1 MTAPNSNLGVVMLCH
16 AALDRAAQLARHW
29 ASHGCPVVIH
39 VDARTPQ
46 AQFDGLQTALADLP
60 DIRFSQRSPCEWGS
74 FGIVQAT
81 IDAATRML
89 DDFPAVSHVLLA
101 SGSCL
106 PIRPVRALQAH
117 LAQHPHTDFI
127 ESVTTADVGWTIG
140 GLNEERFTL
149 RFPFAWKRQRR
160 LFDGYVTLQRAL
172 RFRRRLPQGLVPHLG
187 SQWWCLTRPTL
198 QAILQHPDRPILDR
212 YFRRVWIPDESYF
225 QSLVRQ
231 VSSRI
236 ESRSLTLSKFDY
248 QGRPHV
254 FYDDHLHL
262 LRQTDA
268 FVARKIWPHA
278 DLLYRTFLTPDGDRA
293 LASEPNPGKINRLFA
308 KAVDR
313 RVKGRPGLYM
323 QSRFPI
329 RARGGTQSA
338 APYGVFSGFAQLFH
352 DFQPWLARALD
363 ARVHGHLFAF
373 DRVEF
378 ADGESVFKGGLSDS
392 PTLRDYNPKSFLTNL
407 IWNTRGETQCFQ
419 FGPADEQDIA
429 PFIASDPNATIFAIT
444 GAFAVPLW
452 RSGQPAAQVRAE
464 AARLQKIES
473 DFLHELNGPETK
485 ARTRIWSLTD
495 FIENP
500 AEPLEQL
507 VDLLNPRAAHR
518 TTDLPQLLPLN
529 GFGTFLQDLRNQGMA
544 PVLMGDFPSDADLAQ
559 PEQTFARPRIVR

>member
-1 MTAPNSNLGVVMLCH
+1 VTLGVVMLCH

-29 ASHGCPVVIH
+29 AMHGCPVVIH

-46 AQFDGLQTALADLP
+46 DQFDQLQTALHDLP
-60 DIRFSQRSPCEWGS
+60 DIRFSPRSPCEWGS

-81 IDAATRML
+81 LDASSRML
-89 DDFPAVSHVLLA
+89 ADFPQVSHVFLA

-106 PIRPVRALQAH
+106 PIRPVGALQAH
-117 LAQHPHTDFI
+117 VAEHPDTDFI
-127 ESVTTADVGWTIG
+127 ESVTTADVGWTVG

-149 RFPFAWKRQRR
+149 RFPFSWKRQRR
-160 LFDGYVTLQRAL
+160 LFDGYVSLQRAL
-172 RFRRRLPQGLVPHLG
+172 RFRRRLPEGLVPHLG
-187 SQWWCLTRPTL
+187 SQWWCLTRRSL
-198 QAILQHPDRPILDR
+198 QGILSHPDRPRIDR

-268 FVARKIWPHA
+268 FVARKIWPQA

-293 LASEPNPGKINRLFA
+293 LASEPSPGKINRLFA
-308 KAVDR
+308 KAVER

-338 APYGVFSGFAQLFH
+338 APYGVFSGFAELFH
-352 DFQPWLARALD
+352 DFHPWLERALE

-378 ADGESVFKGGLSDS
+378 AGGESIFKGGLSDS
-392 PTLRDYNPKSFLTNL
+392 PTLRDYNPRSFLTNL

-419 FGPADEQDIA
+419 FGPTDEQDIA
-429 PFIASDPNATIFAIT
+429 PFIASDPNATVFAVT

-452 RSGQPAAQVRAE
+452 LSGRTAAEVRPE
-464 AARLQKIES
+464 AARLQKVES
-473 DFLHELNGPETK
+473 DFITELTGPEAK
-485 ARTRIWSLTD
+485 ARVRLWSLTE

-518 TTDLPQLLPLN
+518 VSDLPQLLQLA
-529 GFGTFLQDLRNQGMA
+529 GFGSFLQDLRNQGMA
-544 PVLMGDFPSDADLAQ
+544 PVLMGDFPSDTELAQ
-559 PEQTFARPRIVR
+559 PERPFARPRIVR

>member
-1 MTAPNSNLGVVMLCH
+1 VTLGVVMLCH

-39 VDARTPQ
+39 VDART
-46 AQFDGLQTALADLP
+46 AKNQFDTLTKALADLP
-60 DIRFSQRSPCEWGS
+60 DIRFSRRSPCEWGT

-89 DDFPAVSHVLLA
+89 ADFPQVSHILLA

-106 PIRPVRALQAH
+106 PIRPVAALQAH
-117 LAQHPHTDFI
+117 LAQNPDTDFI
-127 ESVTTADVGWTIG
+127 ESVTTADVGWTVG

-160 LFDGYVTLQRAL
+160 LFDGYVTLQRL
-172 RFRRRLPQGLVPHLG
+172 VRFRRRLPPGLVPHLG

-198 QAILQHPDRPILDR
+198 QTILQHPDRARIDR
-212 YFRRVWIPDESYF
+212 YFQRAWIPDESYF

-248 QGRPHV
+248 QGRPYT

-268 FVARKIWPHA
+268 FLARKIWPQA

-293 LASEPNPGKINRLFA
+293 LALEPNPGKINRLFA
-308 KAVDR
+308 KAVER

-338 APYGVFSGFAQLFH
+338 APYGVFSGFAELFH
-352 DFQPWLARALD
+352 DFQPWLSRALD

-378 ADGESVFKGGLSDS
+378 ADGESIFKGGLSDS
-392 PTLRDYNPKSFLTNL
+392 ATLRDYNPKSFLANL

-429 PFIASDPNATIFAIT
+429 PVIASDPNATLFRVS

-452 RSGQPAAQVRAE
+452 QSGKTAAEVRAE
-464 AARLQKIES
+464 AARLQSVES
-473 DFLHELNGPETK
+473 EFITELNGPETR
-485 ARTRIWSLTD
+485 ARVRIWSLTE

-518 TTDLPQLLPLN
+518 ATDLPQLVPLQ
-529 GFGTFLQDLRNQGMA
+529 GFGSFLQDLRNQGMA
-544 PVLMGDFPSDADLAQ
+544 PVLMGDFPTDAELAQ
-559 PEQTFARPRIVR
+559 PEQSFARPRIVR

>member
-1 MTAPNSNLGVVMLCH
+1 VTHPTATLGVVMLCH
-16 AALDRAAQLARHW
+16 AAMDRAAQLARHW
-29 ASHGCPVVIH
+29 AEHGCPVVIH
-39 VDARTPQ
+39 LDARTPQ
-46 AQFDGLQTALADLP
+46 TQFDSLQTALKDLP
-60 DIRFSQRSPCEWGS
+60 DIRFSRRTPCEWGS

-81 IDAATRML
+81 LDASALML
-89 DDFPAVSHVLLA
+89 ADFPQVSHILLA

-106 PIRPVRALQAH
+106 PIRPVGALQAH
-117 LAQHPHTDFI
+117 LAQHPDTDFI
-127 ESVTTADVGWTIG
+127 ESVTTADVGWTVG

-149 RFPFAWKRQRR
+149 RFPFSWKRQRR
-160 LFDGYVTLQRAL
+160 LFDGYVTLQRTL
-172 RFRRRLPQGLVPHLG
+172 RFRRRIPKGLTPHLG

-198 QAILQHPDRPILDR
+198 HGIVEHPDRPTLDR
-212 YFRRVWIPDESYF
+212 YFKRVWIPDESYF

-231 VSSRI
+231 VSTRI

-248 QGRPHV
+248 QGRPHL

-268 FVARKIWPHA
+268 FIARKIWPQA

-293 LASEPNPGKINRLFA
+293 LAAEPNPGKINRLFA
-308 KAVDR
+308 KAAER
-313 RVKGRPGLYM
+313 RIKGRPGLYM

-338 APYGVFSGFAQLFH
+338 APYGVFSGFAELFQ

-378 ADGESVFKGGLSDS
+378 AGGESVFKGGLSES
-392 PTLRDYNPKSFLTNL
+392 PTLRDYNPKSFLANL

-429 PFIASDPNATIFAIT
+429 PFIASDRNATIFVIT

-452 RSGQPAAQVRAE
+452 RSGQTAVEVRTE
-464 AARLQKIES
+464 VARLQKVES
-473 DFLHELNGPETK
+473 DFLEELNGPETK
-485 ARTRIWSLTD
+485 ARVRIWSLTE

-507 VDLLNPRAAHR
+507 VDLLNPRAGR
-518 TTDLPQLLPLN
+518 ITDLPQLIPLQ
-529 GFGTFLQDLRNQGMA
+529 GFGSFLQDLRNQGMA
-544 PVLMGDFPSDADLAQ
+544 PVLMGDFPSDAELAQ
-559 PEQTFARPRIVR
+559 PDQTFARPRVVR

>member
-1 MTAPNSNLGVVMLCH
+1 MTLGVVMLCH

-29 ASHGCPVVIH
+29 AMHGCPVVIH
-39 VDARTPQ
+39 VDARTPDD
-46 AQFDGLQTALADLP
+46 QFDTLRTSLQDLP
-60 DIRFSQRSPCEWGS
+60 DIRFSPRTACEWGS

-81 IDAATRML
+81 LDAATLML
-89 DDFPAVSHVLLA
+89 ADFPQVSHTLLA

-106 PIRPVRALQAH
+106 PIRPVAALQAH
-117 LAQHPHTDFI
+117 LGQHPDTDFI

-149 RFPFAWKRQRR
+149 RFPFSWKRRRR
-160 LFDGYVTLQRAL
+160 LFDGYVTLQRLL
-172 RFRRRLPQGLVPHLG
+172 RFRRRIPKGLTPHLG

-198 QAILQHPDRPILDR
+198 RSIVEHPDRPTLDR

-231 VSSRI
+231 VSTRV

-248 QGRPHV
+248 QGRPYT

-268 FVARKIWPHA
+268 FIARKIWPRA

-329 RARGGTQSA
+329 RARGGTGSA
-338 APYGVFSGFAQLFH
+338 APYGVFSGFTQLFQ

-373 DRVEF
+373 DRAEF
-378 ADGESVFKGGLSDS
+378 AGGEPVFKGGLSDS
-392 PTLRDYNPKSFLTNL
+392 PTLRDYNPKSFLANL
-407 IWNTRGETQCFQ
+407 IWTTRGETQVFQ

-429 PFIASDPNATIFAIT
+429 PTIASDPNATIFVIT

-452 RSGQPAAQVRAE
+452 RSGQTAAGVRSE
-464 AARLQKIES
+464 VARLQKVES
-473 DFLHELNGPETK
+473 DFLTELNGPETK
-485 ARTRIWSLTD
+485 ARIRVWSLTE

-518 TTDLPQLLPLN
+518 LTDLPQLLPLQ

-544 PVLMGDFPSDADLAQ
+544 PVLMGDFPSDAELAR

>member
-1 MTAPNSNLGVVMLCH
+1 MLCH

-39 VDARTPQ
+39 VDARTSQ
-46 AQFDGLQTALADLP
+46 AQFDTLRSALQDLP

-81 IDAATRML
+81 IDAATTML
-89 DDFPAVSHVLLA
+89 ADFPGVSHVLLA

-149 RFPFAWKRQRR
+149 RFPFSWKRQRR

-172 RFRRRLPQGLVPHLG
+172 RFRRRLPTGLVPHLG

-198 QAILQHPDRPILDR
+198 QAILQHPARPALDR
-212 YFRRVWIPDESYF
+212 YFRRAWIPDESYF

-248 QGRPHV
+248 QGRPHI
-254 FYDDHLHL
+254 FYEDHLHL

-268 FVARKIWPHA
+268 FIARKIWPHA

-308 KAVDR
+308 KAVER
-313 RVKGRPGLYM
+313 RIKGRPGLYM

-392 PTLRDYNPKSFLTNL
+392 PTLRDYNPRSFLTNL

-419 FGPADEQDIA
+419 FGPTDEQDIA

-464 AARLQKIES
+464 AARLQKVES
-473 DFLHELNGPETK
+473 DFLTELNGPETK
-485 ARTRIWSLTD
+485 ARTRIWSLTE

-518 TTDLPQLLPLN
+518 TTDLPQLLDLH

-544 PVLMGDFPSDADLAQ
+544 PVLMGDFPSDAELAQ

>member
-1 MTAPNSNLGVVMLCH
+1 MLCH

-46 AQFDGLQTALADLP
+46 AQFDTLTAALADLP
-60 DIRFSQRSPCEWGS
+60 DIRFSRRSPCEWGT

-81 IDAATRML
+81 IDASTRML
-89 DDFPAVSHVLLA
+89 ADFPDVSHILLA

-117 LAQHPHTDFI
+117 LEQHPETDFI
-127 ESVTTADVGWTIG
+127 ESVTTADVGWTVG

-160 LFDGYVTLQRAL
+160 LFDGYVTLQRLL
-172 RFRRRLPQGLVPHLG
+172 RFRRRLPPGLVPHLG

-198 QAILQHPDRPILDR
+198 QAILEHPDRPALDR
-212 YFRRVWIPDESYF
+212 YFKRAWIPDESYF

-231 VSSRI
+231 VSTRI

-248 QGRPHV
+248 QGRPYT

-268 FVARKIWPHA
+268 FLARKIWPQA

-293 LASEPNPGKINRLFA
+293 LAAEPNPGKINRLFA
-308 KAVDR
+308 KAVER

-338 APYGVFSGFAQLFH
+338 APYGVFSGFAELFH

-392 PTLRDYNPKSFLTNL
+392 PTLRDYNPKSFLANL

-419 FGPADEQDIA
+419 FGPADEQDIG
-429 PFIASDPNATIFAIT
+429 PFIASDPNATVFLIS

-452 RSGQPAAQVRAE
+452 RSGQSAAEVRAE
-464 AARLQKIES
+464 AARLQAVETEFIQ
-473 DFLHELNGPETK
+473 ELNGPETR
-485 ARTRIWSLTD
+485 ARVRIWSLTE

-518 TTDLPQLLPLN
+518 AADLPQLVQLQ
-529 GFGTFLQDLRNQGMA
+529 GFGSFLQDLRNQGMA
-544 PVLMGDFPSDADLAQ
+544 PVLMGDFPTDAELAQ
-559 PEQTFARPRIVR
+559 PEQSFARPRIVR

>member
-1 MTAPNSNLGVVMLCH
+1 MTLGVVMLCH

-29 ASHGCPVVIH
+29 AMHRCPVVIH

-46 AQFDGLQTALADLP
+46 DQFDGLQSALKDLP
-60 DIRFSQRSPCEWGS
+60 DIRFSLRAACEWGS
-74 FGIVQAT
+74 FGLVQASIYAST
-81 IDAATRML
+81 LML
-89 DDFPAVSHVLLA
+89 ADFPQVSHVLLA

-117 LAQHPHTDFI
+117 LASHPDTDFI
-127 ESVTTADVGWTIG
+127 ESVTTADVGWTVG
-140 GLNEERFTL
+140 GLNQERFTL
-149 RFPFAWKRQRR
+149 RFPFSWKRQRR
-160 LFDGYVTLQRAL
+160 LFDGYVALQRTL
-172 RFRRRLPQGLVPHLG
+172 RFRRRVPKGLVPHLG
-187 SQWWCLTRPTL
+187 SQWWCLTRPSL
-198 QAILQHPDRPILDR
+198 QAVLSLPDRPKLDH
-212 YFRRVWIPDESYF
+212 YFKRVWIPDESYF

-231 VSSRI
+231 VSTRI

-268 FVARKIWPHA
+268 FVARKIWPQA
-278 DLLYRTFLTPDGDRA
+278 DLLYRTFLAPDADRA
-293 LASEPNPGKINRLFA
+293 QPAEANPGKINRLFA
-308 KAVDR
+308 KAVER

-338 APYGVFSGFAQLFH
+338 APYGVFAGFNQLFH

-363 ARVHGHLFAF
+363 ARVHGHLFAY
-373 DRVEF
+373 DRAEF
-378 ADGESVFKGGLSDS
+378 AGGEQVFKGGLSDS
-392 PTLRDYNPKSFLTNL
+392 PTLRDYNPRSFLTNL

-429 PFIASDPNATIFAIT
+429 PFIASDPNATIFVVS

-452 RSGQPAAQVRAE
+452 RSGQSAAEVRIE
-464 AARLQKIES
+464 AARLQKIEA
-473 DFLHELNGPETK
+473 DFIAELNGPETK
-485 ARTRIWSLTD
+485 AQVRVWSLTE

-518 TTDLPQLLPLN
+518 VTDLPHLIPLS
-529 GFGTFLQDLRNQGMA
+529 GFGSFLQDLRNQGMA
-544 PVLMGDFPSDADLAQ
+544 PVLMGDFPSDAELAQ
-559 PEQTFARPRIVR
+559 PDQPFARPRIVR

>member
-1 MTAPNSNLGVVMLCH
+1 MTLGVVMLCH

-29 ASHGCPVVIH
+29 AEHGCPVVIH
-39 VDARTPQ
+39 VDARTAQ
-46 AQFDGLQTALADLP
+46 DQFDSLKTALSDLP
-60 DIRFSQRSPCEWGS
+60 DIRFSPRSPCEWGS

-81 IDAATRML
+81 LDASAQML
-89 DDFPAVSHVLLA
+89 ADFPQASHILLA

-106 PIRPVRALQAH
+106 PIRPVRALQTH
-117 LAQHPHTDFI
+117 LAQHPDTDFI

-149 RFPFAWKRQRR
+149 RFPFSWKRQRR

-172 RFRRRLPQGLVPHLG
+172 QFRRRLPKGLIPHLG

-198 QAILQHPDRPILDR
+198 QAILHHPDRPSLDR
-212 YFRRVWIPDESYF
+212 YFKRAWIPDESYF

-231 VSSRI
+231 VSTRI

-248 QGRPHV
+248 QGRPYT

-268 FVARKIWPHA
+268 FLARKIWPRA
-278 DLLYRTFLTPDGDRA
+278 DLLYRTFLTPDGDRT
-293 LASEPNPGKINRLFA
+293 LEPNPGKINRLFA
-308 KAVDR
+308 KAVER

-329 RARGGTQSA
+329 RARGGTRSA
-338 APYGVFSGFAQLFH
+338 APYGVFSGFSELFT
-352 DFQPWLARALD
+352 DFQPWLSRALD
-363 ARVHGHLFAF
+363 ARAHGHLFAF

-378 ADGESVFKGGLSDS
+378 AGGESVFKGGLSDS

-419 FGPADEQDIA
+419 FGPADEQDIV

-452 RSGQPAAQVRAE
+452 LSGRSAAEVRPE
-464 AARLQKIES
+464 AARLQKVES

-485 ARTRIWSLTD
+485 ANVRVWSLAD

-518 TTDLPQLLPLN
+518 VTDLPQLIQLQ
-529 GFGTFLQDLRNQGMA
+529 GFGSFLQDLRNQGMA
-544 PVLMGDFPSDADLAQ
+544 PVLMGDFPSDAELAQ
-559 PEQTFARPRIVR
+559 PDQPFARPRIVR

>member
-1 MTAPNSNLGVVMLCH
+1 MLCH

-29 ASHGCPVVIH
+29 AEHGCPVVIH
-39 VDARTPQ
+39 VDARTP
-46 AQFDGLQTALADLP
+46 ADQFDGLQTALKDLP
-60 DIRFSQRSPCEWGS
+60 DIRFSPRSPCEWGS
-74 FGIVQAT
+74 FGLVQAT
-81 IDAATRML
+81 IDASTLML
-89 DDFPAVSHVLLA
+89 AAFPQVDHVFLA

-117 LAQHPHTDFI
+117 LAALPHTDFI
-127 ESVTTADVGWTIG
+127 ESVTTADVGWTVG

-149 RFPFAWKRQRR
+149 RFPFSWKRQRR
-160 LFDGYVTLQRAL
+160 LFDGYVSLQRAL
-172 RFRRRLPQGLVPHLG
+172 RFRRRIPAGLVPHLG

-198 QAILQHPDRPILDR
+198 QAILTHPDRPRLDR

-248 QGRPHV
+248 QGRPHI

-268 FVARKIWPHA
+268 FVARKIWTEA
-278 DLLYRTFLTPDGDRA
+278 DLLYRTFLAPGTDRN
-293 LASEPNPGKINRLFA
+293 LAAEASPGKINRLFA
-308 KAVDR
+308 KAVER

-329 RARGGTQSA
+329 RARGGTRSA
-338 APYGVFSGFAQLFH
+338 APYGVFSGFSELFH

-373 DRVEF
+373 DRAEF
-378 ADGESVFKGGLSDS
+378 AGGDSIFKGGLSDS
-392 PTLRDYNPKSFLTNL
+392 PTLRDYNPRSFLTNL

-429 PFIASDPNATIFAIT
+429 PFLASDPNATVFVVS

-452 RSGQPAAQVRAE
+452 RAGHSAAQVRAE
-464 AARLQKIES
+464 AARLQKVES
-473 DFLHELNGPETK
+473 DFLAELNGPETK
-485 ARTRIWSLTD
+485 ARVRVWSLTE

-507 VDLLNPRAAHR
+507 VDQLNPRAAHR
-518 TTDLPQLLPLN
+518 VTDLPQLIPMA
-529 GFGTFLQDLRNQGMA
+529 GFGSFLQDLRNQGMA
-544 PVLMGDFPSDADLAQ
+544 PVLMGDFPPDSELAQ
-559 PEQTFARPRIVR
+559 PEQPFARPRIVR

>member
-1 MTAPNSNLGVVMLCH
+1 MTLGVVMLCH

-39 VDARTPQ
+39 VDART
-46 AQFDGLQTALADLP
+46 AQDQYDTLTTALADLP
-60 DIRFSQRSPCEWGS
+60 DIRFSRRSPCEWGT

-89 DDFPAVSHVLLA
+89 ADFPAVSHILLA

-106 PIRPVRALQAH
+106 PIRPVAALQAH
-117 LAQHPHTDFI
+117 LDQHPDTDFI
-127 ESVTTADVGWTIG
+127 ESVTTADVGWTVG

-160 LFDGYVTLQRAL
+160 LFDGYVTLQRL
-172 RFRRRLPQGLVPHLG
+172 VRFRRRLPPGLVPHLG

-198 QAILQHPDRPILDR
+198 QAILEHPDRPALDR
-212 YFRRVWIPDESYF
+212 YFQRAWIPDESYF

-231 VSSRI
+231 VSTRI

-248 QGRPHV
+248 QGRPYT

-268 FVARKIWPHA
+268 FLARKIWPQA

-293 LASEPNPGKINRLFA
+293 LALEPNPGKINRLFA
-308 KAVDR
+308 KAVER

-338 APYGVFSGFAQLFH
+338 APYGVFSGFAELFH

-392 PTLRDYNPKSFLTNL
+392 PTLRDYNPKSFLANL

-429 PFIASDPNATIFAIT
+429 PFIASDPNATIFLIS

-452 RSGQPAAQVRAE
+452 RSGQTAAEVRAE
-464 AARLQKIES
+464 AARLQSVES
-473 DFLHELNGPETK
+473 EFIAELNGPETR
-485 ARTRIWSLTD
+485 ARVRIWSLTE

-518 TTDLPQLLPLN
+518 VTDLPQLVQLQ
-529 GFGTFLQDLRNQGMA
+529 GFGSFLQDLRNQGMA
-544 PVLMGDFPSDADLAQ
+544 PVLMGDFPTDAELAQ
-559 PEQTFARPRIVR
+559 PEQSFARPRIVR